1 MRIAIVEV
9 MGSLIR
15 ELALSAD
22 LTADAQ
28 TTQKQIRGL
37 YDLLLERTLDLSS
50 YVRARVLQVLSRL
63 LDLPVKFPKERLA
76 TTRAAISALEDKAA
90 TVRKN
95 AIVLIVRLITTH
107 PYGLMHG
114 GLLGLSEWQERYE
127 QILEELGKVEAKV
140 GKVVE
145 RVEGEDEEEDEE
157 EGNSEEKDEDE
168 EEGEDEDAEGEQG
181 AESRKLNKKKRRAIS
196 LYSSINANSPWTQ
209 RPRGWDGR

>member
-15 ELALSAD
+15 ELALSTD

-95 AIVLIVRLITTH
+95 AIFLIVRLITTH

-114 GLLGLSEWQERYE
+114 GLLGLGEWQERYE

-145 RVEGEDEEEDEE
+145 RAEGEDEEEDEE

-168 EEGEDEDAEGEQG
+168 EEEGENEDAEGEQG
-181 AESRKLNKKKRRAIS
+181 AESRKPNKKKRRAIS
-196 LYSSINANSPWTQ
+196 LYSSINANSP
-209 RPRGWDGR
+209 